1 LDAAAGEPHLLPLR
15 IHRDLLPHAG
25 KAVEVTVQ
33 TDTYQVTVEDGITVA
48 ASRKTSRDIKRH
60 KASDYGQPT
69 EIALIPSRPPRA
81 TR

>member
-1 LDAAAGEPHLLPLR
+1 
-15 IHRDLLPHAG
+15 
-25 KAVEVTVQ
+25 VEVTVQ